1 VSLALQIVV
10 SGLAAG
16 TVYGIVAC
24 GHALVHQLTGVINF
38 AFGDLIALGVF
49 IALLALG
56 GTGAVTA
63 DAPPGRLTVAVVVGV
78 LAAAAGG
85 LLTYVFAVE
94 PFLGEVSPLGWVG
107 ASVAVA
113 FVIHNALRAFFPHA
127 SYVFPDPIAFDRV
140 GTNGTFDVGG
150 ASVSVRA
157 LFVTAVALVLAVLAG
172 LALQRSRAGKALR
185 AITDDAEAAAT
196 VGIPV
201 RRLVAL
207 TFAASGALAAL
218 AAIAAAPQAPFD
230 TDAGT
235 LLGVKGLAAAAIVG
249 FGEPWQAFAAG
260 VGVGIAEAAIAS
272 GTVGGHGLGPAW
284 SVVLPLGAALAALAV
299 RSLRAPALEAG

>member
-24 GHALVHQLTGVINF
+24 GHALVHQLTGVVNF
-38 AFGDLIALGVF
+38 AFGDLVALGVF
-49 IALLALG
+49 MALLVLG

-63 DAPPGRLTVAVVVGV
+63 DAPPGRLALAVLVGL

-107 ASVAVA
+107 ATVAVA
-113 FVIHNALRAFFPHA
+113 FVIHNGLRAFFPHA

-140 GTNGTFDVGG
+140 GNDGTLDVGG
-150 ASVSVRA
+150 ALVSVRA
-157 LFVTAVALVLAVLAG
+157 LFVTAVALVLAVAAG
-172 LALQRSRAGKALR
+172 VALQRSRTGKALR
-185 AITDDAEAAAT
+185 AITDDAEAAAA
-196 VGIPV
+196 VGVPV

-207 TFAASGALAAL
+207 TFAAS
-218 AAIAAAPQAPFD
+218 
-230 TDAGT
+230 
-235 LLGVKGLAAAAIVG
+235 
-249 FGEPWQAFAAG
+249 QAFAAG
-260 VGVGIAEAAIAS
+260 IGVGIAEAAIAS
-272 GTVGGHGLGPAW
+272 GTIGGHGLGPAW
-284 SVVLPLGAALAALAV
+284 SVVLPLGAALAVLAV
-299 RSLRAPALEAG
+299 RSLRDGPLLEAR